1 MIFTMCKCGFMP
13 DSHNKSRMKSNI
25 GFGTHFL
32 AGGPGLS
39 NDVSTNSAAAVS
51 PGQLQKPVT
60 IMAKDPE
67 TGTLKPVTFYPKNI
81 VKSPGGITTIQ
92 IGKIY

>member
-1 MIFTMCKCGFMP
+1 M
-13 DSHNKSRMKSNI
+13 
-25 GFGTHFL
+25 

-39 NDVSTNSAAAVS
+39 NDVSTNSTA
-51 PGQLQKPVT
+51 GQLQKPVT

-92 IGKIY
+92 IGKVFFFNFTHL

>member
-1 MIFTMCKCGFMP
+1 MCKCGFMP
-13 DSHNKSRMKSNI
+13 NSHKKSWMEFDI

-92 IGKIY
+92 IGKVFRFLF